1 MTLAPCT
8 QSSDTSLLLPLVPDL
23 SSFLLLHFLQ
33 ELQGGRVLWFHF
45 QQTVQIIHAG
55 SDVLEFLVSLS
66 PPIESLDIVA
76 VNHQRLVTVSDGV
89 SVLLH

>member
-1 MTLAPCT
+1 MTLASCT

-45 QQTVQIIHAG
+45 QQSVQIVHAG
-55 SDVLEFLVSLS
+55 SDVLQRRRQKVSEIKNETMLTRS
-66 PPIESLDIVA
+66 EKLKVKTP
-76 VNHQRLVTVSDGV
+76 Q
-89 SVLLH
+89 